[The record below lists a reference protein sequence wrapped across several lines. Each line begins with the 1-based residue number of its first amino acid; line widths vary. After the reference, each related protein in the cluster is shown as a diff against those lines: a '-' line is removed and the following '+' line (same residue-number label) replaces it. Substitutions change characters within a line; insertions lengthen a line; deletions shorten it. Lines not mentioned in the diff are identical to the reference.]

1 MSVKDLFLSCKKG
14 DLNSVRNLVE
24 NGETEVNLRDRWDS
38 TPLYYACLCG
48 HEALVEFLLQNGAY
62 CTPNTFDGE
71 RCLYAALTDKIRSLL
86 KSYKAI
92 TPECMRRDSY
102 REFLRRCLEDSPYAD
117 VCFLV
122 HGEPVNAHRV
132 ILSARSSYFAHMFET
147 KWRDRRIIELKHRL
161 VKPSAFRAI
170 IQYLYTSRVHID
182 KEGLDNCIRLAHQC
196 QLEHLKSQLQLRKD
210 FIEAFETS
218 KMREINVVSIEP
230 ESQSTELQDAF
241 GRLAE
246 AALPVPFTS
255 QQFPRQFPFE
265 ISSDLFDVSVCSDE
279 TSPLVDVCFIVD
291 NYRFYCHKVFFCG
304 RSDYFRALLEYKLSE
319 SPQNEMFKESI
330 TEVYLNDVSPDVFAA
345 VVAFIYQ
352 DTALVTEE
360 NVYSVLCFADVYLL
374 NGLKRLCAR
383 EISSLLDPDSVV
395 TVLRTARLFNLP
407 GLEVNCCE
415 YISKHLEKVID
426 NKEFHSLILE
436 DASSV
441 QGRQETDSIPVV
453 DDIRFHLYKVVLP
466 INGVLDDDD
475 EIVVDGESRLQML
488 ETLLQNLGVEC

>member
-1 MSVKDLFLSCKKG
+1 
-14 DLNSVRNLVE
+14 RNLLE

-210 FIEAFETS
+210 FIEAF
-218 KMREINVVSIEP
+218 VSVYKELKILIEWFSFECRKTKTKVITLANHIGHRQYIEP
-230 ESQSTELQDAF
+230 IKTRSNYMWLTQSAGKCMRARHNWLCMVHVQSCCFANQSYWVF
-241 GRLAE
+241 LRSRYRPRRWILKSLISFLA
-246 AALPVPFTS
+246 L
-255 QQFPRQFPFE
+255 
-265 ISSDLFDVSVCSDE
+265 
-279 TSPLVDVCFIVD
+279 
-291 NYRFYCHKVFFCG
+291 
-304 RSDYFRALLEYKLSE
+304 ALLASVLVQH
-319 SPQNEMFKESI
+319 P
-330 TEVYLNDVSPDVFAA
+330 L
-345 VVAFIYQ
+345 
-352 DTALVTEE
+352 ALVTEE

-426 NKEFHSLILE
+426 NKEFHSLILD

-475 EIVVDGESRLQML
+475 ELVVDGESRLQML